1 MKRIGLL
8 VRLASAKPSL
18 RMGYHAIPAEPSS
31 AGDSA
36 RFSGRGPPPLCPPGR
51 GPRPGGRLPRGGLPP
66 LSGRSPRGVST
77 PPGRCPGGCERCP

>member
-8 VRLASAKPSL
+8 VRLASANPSL

-51 GPRPGGRLPRGGLPP
+51 
-66 LSGRSPRGVST
+66 
-77 PPGRCPGGCERCP
+77 